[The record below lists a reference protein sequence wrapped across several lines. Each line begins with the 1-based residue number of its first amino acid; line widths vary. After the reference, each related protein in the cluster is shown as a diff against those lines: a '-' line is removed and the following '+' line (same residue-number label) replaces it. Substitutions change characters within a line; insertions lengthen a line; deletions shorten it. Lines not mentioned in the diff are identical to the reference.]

1 MSDTTKLTDQQI
13 DYIANE
19 MESLVPGTTLEDIA
33 NLPSNNGVDETP
45 EENKEVGEIKTA
57 MVSIDPNTGEHKVLS
72 TQETD
77 ELDDDE
83 SIDEMFDRIESGEL
97 KFETEP
103 ITESELSDYIHH
115 AEENQSLLIKLGYNT
130 EYSPETI
137 KELLEVVNRRINK
150 EEFNV
155 YKALPEEIQKTI
167 NDFIFHE
174 HFMVNSNEGKQF
186 RNTIAESLID
196 EFIDNISTNKAIND
210 FNKEIESIFEK
221 GTQEIAS
228 AVVGYTAE
236 RNKKYREY
244 AEGLEDQEKKEKLL
258 AVLDQIDEAYN
269 LMTLKEFAKKC
280 KIKKFELEK
289 PQKIYTNFL
298 TKYQNNTYNI
308 YDISMT
314 KPILKRHIPDASEK
328 DVDAFLICFCKQC
341 MNMKPDV
348 VTEHAYMYYVIF
360 NIVLIDVNRSEETRS
375 VTDIFIQNIADV
387 IKNLRERN
395 NNYE

>member
-1 MSDTTKLTDQQI
+1 MSDTIKLTDQQI

-19 MESLVPGTTLEDIA
+19 MESLVPGTPLEDIA
-33 NLPSNNGVDETP
+33 NFPSNNGVDETP
-45 EENKEVGEIKTA
+45 EENKEVGEVKTA

-77 ELDDDE
+77 ELDDE
-83 SIDEMFDRIESGEL
+83 SIDDIFDRIESGEL

-115 AEENQSLLIKLGYNT
+115 AEENQSLLINLGYNT

-167 NDFIFHE
+167 NDFTFRG

-186 RNTIAESLID
+186 RNTIAETLVD
-196 EFIDNISTNKAIND
+196 EFIDSINTNKAIND

-228 AVVGYTAE
+228 AVIGYTTE

-244 AEGLEDQEKKEKLL
+244 AERLEDPEKKKKLL

-269 LMTLKEFAKKC
+269 LTTLKEFAKKC

-289 PQKIYTNFL
+289 PQKIYTDFL
-298 TKYQNNTYNI
+298 TKYQNSTYNI

-314 KPILKRHIPDASEK
+314 KPILKRHIPDALEK
-328 DVDAFLICFCKQC
+328 DIDAFLICFCKQC

-375 VTDIFIQNIADV
+375 VTDIFIQNIAEV

>member
-19 MESLVPGTTLEDIA
+19 MESLVPGTPLEDIA
-33 NLPSNNGVDETP
+33 NFPSNNGVDETP
-45 EENKEVGEIKTA
+45 EENKEVGEVKTA

-77 ELDDDE
+77 ELDDE
-83 SIDEMFDRIESGEL
+83 SIDDIFDRIESGEL

-115 AEENQSLLIKLGYNT
+115 AEENQSLLINLGYNT

-167 NDFIFHE
+167 NDFTFRG

-186 RNTIAESLID
+186 RNTIAETLVD
-196 EFIDNISTNKAIND
+196 EFIDSINTNKAIND

-228 AVVGYTAE
+228 AVIGYTTE

-244 AEGLEDQEKKEKLL
+244 AERLEDPEKKKKLL

-269 LMTLKEFAKKC
+269 LTTLKEFAKKC

-289 PQKIYTNFL
+289 PQKIYTDFL
-298 TKYQNNTYNI
+298 TKYQNSTYNI

-314 KPILKRHIPDASEK
+314 KPILKRHIPDALEK
-328 DVDAFLICFCKQC
+328 DIDAFLICFCKQC

-375 VTDIFIQNIADV
+375 VTDIFIQNIAEV